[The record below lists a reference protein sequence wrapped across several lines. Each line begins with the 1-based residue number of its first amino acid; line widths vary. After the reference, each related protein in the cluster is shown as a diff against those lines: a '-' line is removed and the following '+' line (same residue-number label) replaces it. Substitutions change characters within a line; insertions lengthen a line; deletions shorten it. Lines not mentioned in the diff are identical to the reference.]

1 MRFECG
7 HQVLGVLETMDPTA
21 EGVDSVRQWASDI
34 GSQNDYPLMAWT
46 VVLAAFGHLN
56 LLLIL
61 ILQAC
66 CGMLLK

>member
-1 MRFECG
+1 
-7 HQVLGVLETMDPTA
+7 MDPTA